1 MTDSQSKPT
10 SSTPSTGSG
19 AANVLEHTSTSDIA
33 DFPADAN
40 EKLSAAALGKR
51 LPAYFRRSHQADA
64 VGPPPDGGTRAWL
77 QVLVGHLVVFNS
89 WGYISAFGVF
99 QAYYATTLDRSP
111 SDISWIG
118 SVQTFLI
125 YFISTFS
132 GRATDAGYYR
142 HVLIAGLTL
151 QLVGVFATSFATQYW
166 QLFLAQGICVGLGDG
181 LVFCPTVTLISTYF
195 LKKRALAISGI
206 ANGFV
211 TGGIVFTTI
220 ARQLLYKIGFP
231 WTLRVMGFVILANG
245 VIILSLARTRIP
257 PRVTGPFIEFA
268 AFKEASYV
276 LFSSGMFLAF
286 MGVYFAYYYV
296 ATFAKDFIGMS
307 PKDSLNLLLVM
318 NAIGIPG
325 RIVPAILA
333 DRWLGP
339 VNTLILFVISSGL
352 LVYCWAAAHTINGLW
367 AIVIIYGFFGAGV
380 QSLFPPALGSLTSD
394 LSKLGIRI
402 GMVFSVISI
411 GCLTGPPIAG
421 AIIQA
426 NHGGYLHSQMF
437 GGSIMICGA
446 TLLVGGRIVTT
457 GFHLLKKA

>member
-1 MTDSQSKPT
+1 MA
-10 SSTPSTGSG
+10 SS
-19 AANVLEHTSTSDIA
+19 AAIGLEHSSTSDIA
-33 DFPADAN
+33 DLPAGGSKELSVAVL
-40 EKLSAAALGKR
+40 EKRLSAHSR
-51 LPAYFRRSHQADA
+51 QSQRADA

-118 SVQTFLI
+118 SIQVFLI

-211 TGGIVFTTI
+211 TGGIVFTII
-220 ARQLLYKIGFP
+220 ARQLLYKIGFA
-231 WTLRVMGFVILANG
+231 WTLRIMGFVILANG
-245 VIILSLARTRIP
+245 AIILSLARTRIP

-268 AFKEASYV
+268 AFKEPSYV

-296 ATFAKDFIGMS
+296 
-307 PKDSLNLLLVM
+307 SL
-318 NAIGIPG
+318 
-325 RIVPAILA
+325 
-333 DRWLGP
+333 D
-339 VNTLILFVISSGL
+339 
-352 LVYCWAAAHTINGLW
+352 
-367 AIVIIYGFFGAGV
+367 
-380 QSLFPPALGSLTSD
+380 
-394 LSKLGIRI
+394 
-402 GMVFSVISI
+402 
-411 GCLTGPPIAG
+411 
-421 AIIQA
+421 
-426 NHGGYLHSQMF
+426 
-437 GGSIMICGA
+437 
-446 TLLVGGRIVTT
+446 
-457 GFHLLKKA
+457 